1 VRPAADADDRISFSR
16 ASRTAHQP
24 SRSAHQPMGF
34 ALYYGWVEGIARLE
48 SAVPEDDR
56 LNAIDGVRP

>member
-1 VRPAADADDRISFSR
+1 
-16 ASRTAHQP
+16 
-24 SRSAHQPMGF
+24 MGF